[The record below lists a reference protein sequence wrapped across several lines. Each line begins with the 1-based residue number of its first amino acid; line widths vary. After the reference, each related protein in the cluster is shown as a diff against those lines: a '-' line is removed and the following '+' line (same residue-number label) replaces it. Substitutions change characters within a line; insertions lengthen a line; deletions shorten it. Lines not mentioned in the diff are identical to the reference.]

1 MKEKKRLTPEEELR
15 IDRRIQISVIIIA
28 VIMLLYLFWALRTGK
43 NPGRPFSILI
53 LVFVV
58 FYWLVGDIFAMFWKH
73 GFVGRTEA
81 QKKAYYMS
89 VAMDAVAYG
98 GFAYFLLGRNP
109 NSSLIGAVIYMV
121 GIMNARNFRKE
132 YAKEAPEEERETAES
147 GESGGSGDSLQDP
160 ASSDSVLP
168 TAANRLERMSASER
182 LARLSAMTPDD
193 EGTEQTEEEI
203 DFVEEPEDGD
213 S

>member
-43 NPGRPFSILI
+43 NP
-53 LVFVV
+53 V
-58 FYWLVGDIFAMFWKH
+58 FYWLLGDIFAMFWKH

-132 YAKEAPEEERETAES
+132 YAKEAPEEEKETAGS
-147 GESGGSGDSLQDP
+147 GESGDSLQDP
-160 ASSDSVLP
+160 ASSNSVLP

>member
-28 VIMLLYLFWALRTGK
+28 VIMLLYLFWALRSGK

-73 GFVGRTEA
+73 GFAGRTEA

-89 VAMDAVAYG
+89 VVMDAVAYG

-147 GESGGSGDSLQDP
+147 GESGDSLQDP

-193 EGTEQTEEEI
+193 EETEQTEEEI
-203 DFVEEPEDGD
+203 DFVEEPEEGD

>member
-28 VIMLLYLFWALRTGK
+28 VIMLLYLFWALRSGK

-58 FYWLVGDIFAMFWKH
+58 FYWLLGDIFAMFWKH
-73 GFVGRTEA
+73 GFAGRTEA
-81 QKKAYYMS
+81 Q
-89 VAMDAVAYG
+89 
-98 GFAYFLLGRNP
+98 
-109 NSSLIGAVIYMV
+109 IGAVIYMV

-132 YAKEAPEEERETAES
+132 YAKEAPEEEKETAER
-147 GESGGSGDSLQDP
+147 GESGDSLQDP

-168 TAANRLERMSASER
+168 TAANRLERMTASER

-193 EGTEQTEEEI
+193 EETEQTEEEI
-203 DFVEEPEDGD
+203 DFVEEPEEGD

>member
-28 VIMLLYLFWALRTGK
+28 VIMLLYLFWALRSGK

-58 FYWLVGDIFAMFWKH
+58 FYWLLGDIFAMFWKH
-73 GFVGRTEA
+73 GFAGRTEA

-89 VAMDAVAYG
+89 VVMDAVAYG

-193 EGTEQTEEEI
+193 EETEQTEEEI
-203 DFVEEPEDGD
+203 DFVEEPEDGN